1 MNLNHLNVQLGAKN
15 LLFKIRSESVGDHG
29 VVQQMFQHLDYDVS
43 HWEQGKRLMQ
53 YHLQQSVSRQSLI
66 IDAGANIGA
75 SVVYFKNTYEGAYVF
90 AIEPQIENW
99 QLLEINTASYSDKT
113 NFYGAISN
121 TDGVVN
127 LVDPGLSDWGFRT
140 LSDEQTQLQT
150 AQGLVQKQVQ
160 VKSISPTTILADSRF
175 AGMTPLMFKIDIEG
189 AEEYLFAGDTS
200 WMQKFAMIV
209 IELHDWMLPFSGS
222 SKSFL
227 QALVKYD
234 FDFVYKGENIFL
246 FNRRLLN
253 PSI

>member
-1 MNLNHLNVQLGAKN
+1 MP
-15 LLFKIRSESVGDHG
+15 FKIRANSVGDHG
-29 VVQQMFQHLDYDVS
+29 VVQQIFQSLDYDVS
-43 HWEQGKRLMQ
+43 HWEQGRRLLH
-53 YHLQQSVSRQSLI
+53 YHQQQSVNRKSLI

-90 AIEPQIENW
+90 AIEPQINNW
-99 QLLEINTASYSDKT
+99 QLLEINTASYVDKT

-140 LSDEQTQLQT
+140 LSDEQTQSQ
-150 AQGLVQKQVQ
+150 ASNGVVHKQMQ
-160 VKSISPTTILADSRF
+160 VKSISPQTILADNRF
-175 AGMTPLMFKIDIEG
+175 EVMTPLIFKIDIEG
-189 AEEYLFAGDTS
+189 AEAYLFDGDTS

-234 FDFVYKGENIFL
+234 FDFVHKGENVFL
-246 FNRRLLN
+246 FNRQLLN
-253 PSI
+253 PPG